1 MRKLIVGSIMLSVLL
16 FSAGISNSC
25 SKVDDIIDITIPVPF
40 AINNNFDADIPFVI
54 TTEYVVL
61 PDMPLNLNLDEEIK
75 SRFQNMS
82 VNNLKSAK
90 LSSFSI
96 DYISSSNNNKIK
108 LNKVKDAELWIKA
121 PNVGEIKVAS
131 VSNNTSETALNFT
144 PDADLE
150 LMNYLKSSQA
160 SIYLKMRGTESVAT
174 QMKIRINSA
183 FKIQVSL

>member
-1 MRKLIVGSIMLSVLL
+1 MLSVLL

-25 SKVDDIIDITIPVPF
+25 SKLDDIVDITIPVPF
-40 AINNNFDADIPFVI
+40 AINNNFDADIPFVV
-54 TTEYVVL
+54 TTEYVVS

-96 DYISSSNNNKIK
+96 DYISSSNNNEIK

-131 VSNNTSETALNFT
+131 VSNTINRIRAGSQSFPHHACAPAASAHRPSEAWC
-144 PDADLE
+144 
-150 LMNYLKSSQA
+150 
-160 SIYLKMRGTESVAT
+160 R
-174 QMKIRINSA
+174 
-183 FKIQVSL
+183 